1 LPLALRAGK
10 ANAAIAREPPLRQ
23 HGAGARRRLED
34 DRVTEP
40 RLPATTSDAVDAQRA
55 YYRETAG
62 TYDAMRECEAEHGTA
77 LALIVPY
84 LARLGSAS
92 VLDTGCGT
100 GRAMRAIASALPGV
114 RVHGNDPSPELLR
127 VATEQ
132 HGIPASALDCA
143 GSDPLPYADGSF
155 DAVIATGIMHHVP
168 DPGAVVAEMLRV
180 ARQAIFISD
189 CNIYG
194 SGRLPVRL
202 AKLALARVGLL
213 RPLNRMRRGGH
224 DWFESEGDGVVWSY
238 SVFDSRGQIA
248 AACAETLVI
257 PTAPRPSAAMPML
270 QSTHCLVC
278 GFKERLPDV
287 E

>member
-1 LPLALRAGK
+1 VDAVCPTRRA
-10 ANAAIAREPPLRQ
+10 
-23 HGAGARRRLED
+23 LED

-40 RLPATTSDAVDAQRA
+40 QRPATAVDAQRA

-62 TYDAMRECEAEHGTA
+62 VYDAMRECEAEHEAA

-84 LARLGSAS
+84 LVRLGSGS

-132 HGIPASALDCA
+132 HGIPASALDCV
-143 GSDPLPYADGSF
+143 GSDPLPYAADSF
-155 DAVIATGIMHHVP
+155 DAVIATGVMHHLP
-168 DPGAVVAEMLRV
+168 DPAPVIAEMLRV

-189 CNIYG
+189 CNMYG
-194 SGRLPVRL
+194 CGRFPVRL
-202 AKLALARVGLL
+202 ARMALARVGLL
-213 RPLNRMRRGGH
+213 RPLNRMRRGGN
-224 DWFESEGDGVVWSY
+224 DWFMSEGDGVAWSY
-238 SVFDSRGQIA
+238 SVFDSRAQIA

-257 PTAPRPSAAMPML
+257 STAPRPGAAVPLL
-270 QSTHCLVC
+270 QSTHCLMC
-278 GFKERLPDV
+278 GFKERLP
-287 E
+287 ETE